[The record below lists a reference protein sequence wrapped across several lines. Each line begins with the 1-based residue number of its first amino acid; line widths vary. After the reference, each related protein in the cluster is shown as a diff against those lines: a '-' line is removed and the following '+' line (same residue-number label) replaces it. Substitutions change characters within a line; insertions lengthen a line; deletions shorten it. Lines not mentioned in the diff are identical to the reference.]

1 MVLGGS
7 TKAVVGWIIVGITGF
22 GTTIYIGGAVR
33 FSFVQKWFPTQS
45 IVKLASP
52 RLTCLSE
59 SDCCLL
65 ILDSIRTCFGN
76 SLLRNFGFAI

>member
-1 MVLGGS
+1 MVLGDS
-7 TKAVVGWIIVGITGF
+7 TKAVVGWIIAGYGFSLRPYTLVGSYDF
-22 GTTIYIGGAVR
+22 LCP
-33 FSFVQKWFPTQS
+33 KWFPTQS

>member
-1 MVLGGS
+1 MVLGDS
-7 TKAVVGWIIVGITGF
+7 TKAVVGWIIDGYGF
-22 GTTIYIGGAVR
+22 LLRPYTLLGPYD
-33 FSFVQKWFPTQS
+33 FPCPKWFPTQS

-65 ILDSIRTCFGN
+65 ALDSIRTSFGN